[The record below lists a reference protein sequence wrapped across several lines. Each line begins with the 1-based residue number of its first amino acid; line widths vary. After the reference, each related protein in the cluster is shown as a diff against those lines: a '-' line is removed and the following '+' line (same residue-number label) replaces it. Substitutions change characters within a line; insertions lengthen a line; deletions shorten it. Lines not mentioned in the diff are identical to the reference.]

1 MARSIR
7 PNSWKALL
15 TTIPPSFRSL
25 GRSRQLYLIA
35 GVVGVALGVAG
46 VVSVMTMGK
55 PKAASAAAA
64 PEAGVFRPT
73 SDQLRSLTVVAV
85 ELRAFDQIETA
96 NGRIEPDGDKTTPV
110 LSPFTGRVIEVLA
123 EPGQRVTRK
132 TPLFA
137 VAATEAAQGRADLAT
152 ALGALETA
160 KSQLKLAQATEQ
172 RQGELFRTAG
182 GAQKDFLQAQS
193 DRIAAEGQVRSAEA
207 ALGSARSRLAALGQ
221 SEADITALEKTP
233 AARAVPARAVV
244 YAPVD
249 GVVTRRALGPGQAI
263 TAGGDPLFSVS
274 DLSTVWL
281 TAQVPESSAGKV
293 RMGAEVAVATPAWP
307 GRVFRAKVTYVAPAL
322 DPDTHRLPVR
332 AAIANPDGAL
342 KPDMFARFRIDSGRL
357 GQSPA
362 VPETAVIREGD
373 TARVWVLD
381 PDGALRLR
389 PVVAGVNQDGMV
401 QIAQGLKAG
410 ERVVSKG
417 ALFVD
422 QAGQPD

>member
-1 MARSIR
+1 
-7 PNSWKALL
+7 L
-15 TTIPPSFRSL
+15 TPIPPSFRSL
-25 GRSRQLYLIA
+25 GRSRQLCL
-35 GVVGVALGVAG
+35 VAG
-46 VVSVMTMGK
+46 L
-55 PKAASAAAA
+55 AAAA
-64 PEAGVFRPT
+64 LGAAGLAACGRPKGAAAATSPEAGVFRPT
-73 SDQLRSLTVVAV
+73 SDQLRSLTVVAA
-85 ELRAFDQIETA
+85 ELRAFNQVETTD
-96 NGRIEPDGDKTTPV
+96 GRIEADGDKTTPV
-110 LSPFTGRVIEVLA
+110 QSPFTGRVIEVLA

-152 ALGALETA
+152 ALGALATA
-160 KSQLKLAQATEQ
+160 QAQLKLAQETEQ
-172 RQGELFRTAG
+172 RQGELYRTAG
-182 GAQKDFLQAQS
+182 GALKDFDQAKS

-221 SEADITALEKTP
+221 SETDISTLEKTP

-263 TAGGDPLFSVS
+263 TAGGDALFSVS

-281 TAQVPESSAGKV
+281 VAEVPETSVGKV
-293 RMGAEVAVATPAWP
+293 RLGAEVAVATPAWP
-307 GRVFRAKVTYVAPAL
+307 GRVFRAKVTYVAPTL

-332 AAIANPDGAL
+332 AVIANADGAL
-342 KPDMFARFRIDSGRL
+342 KPDMFARFRIDSGPIGR
-357 GQSPA
+357 SPA
-362 VPETAVIREGD
+362 VPESAVIREGD
-373 TARVWVLD
+373 TARVWVLGS
-381 PDGALRLR
+381 DGTLRLR
-389 PVVAGVNQDGMV
+389 PVVAGAVQDGVV

-422 QAGQPD
+422 QAGQPE

>member
-1 MARSIR
+1 VT
-7 PNSWKALL
+7 P
-15 TTIPPSFRSL
+15 IPPVSSPL
-25 GRSRQLYLIA
+25 GRSRRLYIAA
-35 GVVGVALGVAG
+35 GVAAAALGVAG
-46 VVSVMTMGK
+46 LSVMLTVGK
-55 PKAASAAAA
+55 PRAAVAQPA
-64 PEAGVFRPT
+64 PESGVFRPT
-73 SDQLRSLTVVAV
+73 SDQLRSLTVVPAQ
-85 ELRAFDQIETA
+85 LRAFDQIETTD
-96 NGRIEPDGDKTTPV
+96 GRIEADGDKTTPV

-132 TPLFA
+132 TPLFT

-152 ALGALETA
+152 ALGALATA
-160 KSQLKLAQATEQ
+160 QSQLKLAQETEQ
-172 RQGELFRTAG
+172 RQGELYRSAG
-182 GAQKDFLQAQS
+182 GALKDFRQAES
-193 DRIAAEGQVRSAEA
+193 DRIAAEGQVRGAEA

-221 SEADITALEKTP
+221 SEADIAALEKTP

-263 TAGGDPLFSVS
+263 TAGGDALFSVS

-281 TAQVPESSAGKV
+281 VAEVPETSAGKV
-293 RMGAEVAVATPAWP
+293 RVGAEVSVATPAWP
-307 GRVFRAKVTYVAPAL
+307 GRVFKAKVAYVAPTL
-322 DPDTHRLPVR
+322 DPDTHRLAVR

-342 KPDMFARFRIDSGRL
+342 KPDMFARFRIDSGPIA
-357 GQSPA
+357 QSLAAPDS
-362 VPETAVIREGD
+362 AVIREGD

-389 PVVAGVNQDGMV
+389 PVVAGVDQDGMV
-401 QIAQGLKAG
+401 QIVRGLKAG